1 MTMAG
6 HWEYILAAYG
16 VAAAVLLGYRIFL
29 GRQLRSAEAE
39 RAALS
44 RPAKGAP

>member
-1 MTMAG
+1 MSA

-16 VAAAVLLGYRIFL
+16 VAAIVILGYRLWL
-29 GRQLRSAEAE
+29 GRQLRAAAAE

-44 RPAKGAP
+44 RQGKDTA